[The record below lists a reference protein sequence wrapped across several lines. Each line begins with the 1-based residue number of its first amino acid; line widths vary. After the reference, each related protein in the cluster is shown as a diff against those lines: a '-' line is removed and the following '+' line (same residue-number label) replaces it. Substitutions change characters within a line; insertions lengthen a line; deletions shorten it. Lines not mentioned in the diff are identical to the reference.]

1 MTHYIINFTVY
12 ILAMSG
18 LIAFA
23 LFIYKKVTNG
33 TALSKNSKN
42 LSIEESMMINP
53 RKSLMI
59 VKAGKER
66 FLIASDIDKTS
77 LIAKL
82 NSGENN
88 NSVTVDNKNYQD
100 STIVDLNQVK
110 NSIDKENMDILFPK
124 NNKNDKKKLKIKENE
139 EQKLVHFEV
148 IKDKNPNLIRAR
160 KSDNKRKNVTIEVGQ
175 VKNHGL
181 STIKE
186 IVHKINEL

>member
-160 KSDNKRKNVTIEVGQ
+160 KSDNKRKNLTIEVGQ

>member
-1 MTHYIINFTVY
+1 
-12 ILAMSG
+12 MSG

-160 KSDNKRKNVTIEVGQ
+160 KSDNKRN
-175 VKNHGL
+175 
-181 STIKE
+181 
-186 IVHKINEL
+186 